1 MLRSYRLNR
10 NKENHALK
18 KTSPA
23 KATGQRPFLKW
34 AGGKY
39 LIVERIR
46 KSLPEGNRL
55 IEPFVGAGS
64 VFLNT
69 DFAHYTLNDINK
81 DLINVFK
88 VLKKEKERF
97 VAYCYE
103 FFTDKNNSRSAF
115 LALREQFN
123 TTDDIRLKA
132 ALFIYLNRHAFNG
145 LMRYNQQGLFNTS
158 FGDYKKPYFPEQEM
172 LAFAKK
178 SHLARFSCQDF
189 STVMKKAVPGDVVYC
204 DPPYVPLSVTANFTK
219 YHSSGFGLAEQEKL
233 VTLAKELASQGITVV
248 ISNHDTEFVQD
259 LYQGASIESFSVR
272 RYISCNPKER
282 NKAKELLAVFD

>member
-1 MLRSYRLNR
+1 M
-10 NKENHALK
+10 K
-18 KTSPA
+18 KNTSIKTA
-23 KATGQRPFLKW
+23 GQRPFLKW

-39 LIVERIR
+39 HLVERIR
-46 KSLPEGNRL
+46 QSLPEGNRL

-69 DFAHYTLNDINK
+69 DYARYTLNDINQ

-88 VLKKEKERF
+88 VLKKEKEGF
-97 VAYCYE
+97 IAYCYKY
-103 FFTDKNNSRSAF
+103 FTEKNNTKAAF
-115 LALREQFN
+115 VKLREKFN
-123 TTDDIRLKA
+123 TTTDTRLKS

-145 LMRYNQQGLFNTS
+145 LMRYNQLGEFNTS

-178 SHLARFSCQDF
+178 SHLARFNCQDF
-189 STVMKKAVPGDVVYC
+189 AAVMKKAQPGDVVYC

-219 YHSSGFGLAEQEKL
+219 YHSSGFGLEEQQKL
-233 VTLAKELASQGITVV
+233 VMLAKELANQGITVV

-259 LYQGASIESFSVR
+259 LYQGATIESFSVR